1 MNQERKSGQGKSTP
15 GNAAEGG
22 APEPAGKLVPPAQQQ
37 VLTMPG
43 LMAIAVYMLWLAA
56 FIVYGVVRGR
66 IQAVYLVVSALFIAA
81 SFGLTLFLRWA
92 WALALAAVLLLLS
105 LFFYRYSIHHEP
117 ASLAQGL
124 LNLVFFLYLVRTEV
138 RSKLR

>member
-1 MNQERKSGQGKSTP
+1 MNGESKTDGRKDEPEESTQP
-15 GNAAEGG
+15 G
-22 APEPAGKLVPPAQQQ
+22 APATARKLVPPARQQ

-43 LMAIAVYMLWLAA
+43 LVAIAIYMLWLAA
-56 FIVYGVVRGR
+56 FIVYGVVRGN

-105 LFFYRYSIHHEP
+105 LFFYRFSIHHEP
-117 ASLAQGL
+117 ASLVQGL
-124 LNLVFFLYLVRTEV
+124 LNLLFFLYLVRTEV